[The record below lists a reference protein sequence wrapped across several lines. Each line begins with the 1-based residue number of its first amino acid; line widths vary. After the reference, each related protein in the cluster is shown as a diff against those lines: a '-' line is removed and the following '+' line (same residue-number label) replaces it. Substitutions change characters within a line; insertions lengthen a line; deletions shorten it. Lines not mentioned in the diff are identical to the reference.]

1 MSQGKRFATGEI
13 DVAKHDRH
21 AEQIAKRRAKRREKQ
36 KRTHKIPGW
45 VYKIILI
52 LILSVVGMLLWFNRQ
67 NLAPDRVMEW
77 AQDRVVGIGVGD
89 GFPQPIAGTVVEPKN
104 FLSVNKELVVVS
116 DTDLSIYNSTAKVLA
131 SRQHSFSEPVM
142 KTNGSRTLIYNLG
155 GTGYQVESRTK
166 TVEKKNTEGN
176 IFAGALSEDGHY
188 AFATQAEGYCGELTA
203 YKPDGTAKFQYWFA
217 DYYPTS
223 VALDPSGSHAAVTAI
238 SALDGGLTSAVYL
251 LDLST
256 EGAVEPFAAYTEN
269 MMLDSYWS
277 ADGTVSAIGDKMTA
291 VINTATQT
299 KVNYDYQG
307 MQLSAYTVDSG
318 RTVLSLTAFDS
329 ATSSRLVVLG
339 GDGKELANIS
349 VPGET
354 RSVSLYGDTVA
365 ALAGGT
371 IYAYSAVGGNPIA
384 TVDAGGDAKA
394 VALASESEAYV
405 LGISELRYVELA
417 AF

>member
-21 AEQIAKRRAKRREKQ
+21 AEQIAKRRAKRREKH

-77 AQDRVVGIGVGD
+77 VQDRVVGIGVGD

-291 VINTATQT
+291 VINTAPQT

-349 VPGET
+349 VPGEI

>member
-1 MSQGKRFATGEI
+1 
-13 DVAKHDRH
+13 
-21 AEQIAKRRAKRREKQ
+21 
-36 KRTHKIPGW
+36 
-45 VYKIILI
+45 
-52 LILSVVGMLLWFNRQ
+52 
-67 NLAPDRVMEW
+67 
-77 AQDRVVGIGVGD
+77 
-89 GFPQPIAGTVVEPKN
+89 
-104 FLSVNKELVVVS
+104 
-116 DTDLSIYNSTAKVLA
+116 
-131 SRQHSFSEPVM
+131 
-142 KTNGSRTLIYNLG
+142 
-155 GTGYQVESRTK
+155 
-166 TVEKKNTEGN
+166 
-176 IFAGALSEDGHY
+176 
-188 AFATQAEGYCGELTA
+188 
-203 YKPDGTAKFQYWFA
+203 
-217 DYYPTS
+217 
-223 VALDPSGSHAAVTAI
+223 
-238 SALDGGLTSAVYL
+238 
-251 LDLST
+251 
-256 EGAVEPFAAYTEN
+256 

-349 VPGET
+349 VPGEI